1 MREHRTGKPIALE
14 IGTPRR
20 VSGTQIHPSCCSGVF
35 VNQSSESGRVGG
47 ACLAGLDRR
56 GVGQALVLVVS
67 ARALDAA
74 YGCCREMRLRAWS
87 VCVVWS
93 LS

>member
-35 VNQSSESGRVGG
+35 VNQSSESV
-47 ACLAGLDRR
+47 AS
-56 GVGQALVLVVS
+56 VEPV
-67 ARALDAA
+67 
-74 YGCCREMRLRAWS
+74 LRAWTDEA
-87 VCVVWS
+87 
-93 LS
+93 